1 VQFDESFTSV
11 MALVARVVE
20 FTVGAMAFVEQDDV
34 DIELLLNRRAAPS
47 VVDEA
52 KARMLEAIVAA
63 RDGVAVGRVRAR
75 LFAPPGSGHSAE
87 ETALD
92 AFASFPVETND
103 RLSGMLVLT
112 GRAVGKITPET
123 RAFLAQVANQ
133 AHIVLENSRLFER
146 VRNLA
151 IRDSLTDLF
160 NHRHIMDLVQHEF
173 ERVGRYQNAFSV
185 LMVDADHFKRINDE
199 HGHPAGD
206 AVLREMA
213 QLLRDTLRTTD
224 SLGRYGGEEFVAV
237 LPHTGPEEARQTAE
251 RIRYQVQQRR
261 FHAGESEVRLSV
273 SVGMATC
280 PAPGIDSAEAVLRE
294 ADKALYRAK
303 EAGRN
308 RVAS

>member
-1 VQFDESFTSV
+1 V
-11 MALVARVVE
+11 
-20 FTVGAMAFVEQDDV
+20 
-34 DIELLLNRRAAPS
+34 
-47 VVDEA
+47 
-52 KARMLEAIVAA
+52 VAA
-63 RDGVAVGRVRAR
+63 RAGVPLGRVRAR
-75 LFAPPGSGHSAE
+75 LFAPPGSGLSAE

-92 AFASFPVETND
+92 GFAWFPVETNG
-103 RLSGMLVLT
+103 RLTGMLAMT
-112 GRAVGKITPET
+112 GRAVGKMTPET
-123 RAFLAQVANQ
+123 RAFLAQIANQ

-160 NHRHIMDLVQHEF
+160 NHRHIMDLVNHEF

-185 LMVDADHFKRINDE
+185 LMIDLDHFKRINDQ

-213 QLLRDTLRTTD
+213 LLLRDQLRATD

-237 LPHTGPEEARQTAE
+237 LPHTGAEESRQTAE

-280 PAPGIDSAEAVLRE
+280 PAPGVGSSEALLRE